1 MEIFA
6 LMSHFITC
14 TPSLLED
21 IGILNVLFIAGYKKN
36 HATKKVYVHF
46 YSSSSLKP
54 LQKSETL

>member
-21 IGILNVLFIAGYKKN
+21 IGILNVLFIAGYTKN
-36 HATKKVYVHF
+36 HAAIKNICAFLLKFIPKTSPKK
-46 YSSSSLKP
+46 
-54 LQKSETL
+54 